1 MLLWHTLY
9 SAFCTNLT
17 GRENNL
23 EQVRAKKH
31 LGQHFLTDLGIA
43 RDIAEAV
50 SADAGAGA
58 CSVLEIGPG
67 MGMLTQFL
75 IPRADLKLEVA
86 EIDVESVVY
95 LHEHYPDLTVIEGD
109 FLEMDLKARYGL
121 VADGGGVVIAGNFP
135 YNISSQIFFKV
146 LDNLDI
152 VRGVVCML
160 QREVAVRIAQ
170 GPGTKDYGIL
180 SVFLQAYFDVEYLFT
195 VDETVF
201 NPPPKVKSGVIRL
214 RRNEVT
220 DLGCDPVLFR
230 KVVKGIFNQRR
241 KTVRNSL
248 RASCS
253 EAFVSKGDSGGDVV
267 PFGDLRPERLSVAD
281 FVEITRWV
289 AERM

>member
-1 MLLWHTLY
+1 M
-9 SAFCTNLT
+9 
-17 GRENNL
+17 

-43 RDIAEAV
+43 RDIAGAV

-95 LHEHYPDLTVIEGD
+95 LHEHYPYLTVIEGD
-109 FLEMDLKARYGL
+109 FLEMDLRARYGL

-146 LDNLDI
+146 LDNLDV

-253 EAFVSKGDSGGDVV
+253 EAFVSTGDGGGEVV

-289 AERM
+289 EGRI